1 MNSLLAQARDVFA
14 NILESWG
21 MMMVDAAAPDGAVF
35 DPDRLFF
42 VASISFEGT
51 VKGGFTIVCQEPF
64 ARALERNLLV
74 QDREATLDEL
84 ADAVRELVNILSGNC
99 LTTFFSEETIFSL
112 TSPAL
117 EIKSWAETRELVSKA
132 MVTLMG
138 DDEPVAFV
146 FTVDL
151 D

>member
-1 MNSLLAQARDVFA
+1 MISLLSQARDVFA
-14 NILESWG
+14 TILKAWG
-21 MMMVDAAAPDGAVF
+21 MMMVDEPPDEAVVF
-35 DPDRLFF
+35 DSVKPCM
-42 VASISFEGT
+42 VATITFDGT
-51 VKGGFTIVCQEPF
+51 VNGGFTIVCQEPF

-74 QDREATLDEL
+74 HEREASAEEL

-112 TSPAL
+112 TSP
-117 EIKSWAETRELVSKA
+117 TFELKAWSDAQPLVNQA
-132 MVTLMG
+132 MVTLLG